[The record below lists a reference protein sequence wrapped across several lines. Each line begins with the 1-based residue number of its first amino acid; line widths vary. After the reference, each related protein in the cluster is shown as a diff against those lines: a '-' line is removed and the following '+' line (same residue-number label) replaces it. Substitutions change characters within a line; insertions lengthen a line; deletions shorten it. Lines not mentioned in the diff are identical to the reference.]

1 MAEKGLIIVVSG
13 PAGSG
18 KSTVNKFIRENPDYV
33 FSISRTTRYVRPGEI
48 DGKDYYFISREEFE
62 QKLKE
67 DDFLENTDYCGNL
80 YGTPKS
86 LVYEQI
92 EKGKNVILEIEVDG
106 AMQVKAKRPD
116 AVLIMLLPPSFAA
129 QEARLRGRGTESEDK
144 IVKRLQKT
152 YGEIAAAS
160 NYDYI
165 VFNHDG
171 GAEDA
176 ANAIFGIVNS
186 KHGTVSEE
194 FDPESY
200 AASRIPDLKKLY
212 FGDKAVF

>member
-1 MAEKGLIIVVSG
+1 MAEKGLIVVISG

-33 FSISRTTRYVRPGEI
+33 FSVSRTTRYVRPGEV

-67 DDFLENTDYCGNL
+67 DDFLENAEYCGAL

-92 EKGKNVILEIEVDG
+92 EKGKNVILEIEVEG
-106 AMQVKAKRPD
+106 AMQVKEKCPEAL
-116 AVLIMLLPPSFAA
+116 LIMLLPPSFAA
-129 QEARLRGRGTESEDK
+129 QEARLRGRGTEPEDK
-144 IVKRLQKT
+144 ILKRLEKSHS
-152 YGEIAAAS
+152 EIAAAKK
-160 NYDYI
+160 YDYI

-171 GAEDA
+171 KAEES
-176 ANAIFGIVNS
+176 ANIIFGIVNS
-186 KHGTVSEE
+186 ER
-194 FDPESY
+194 Y
-200 AASRIPDLKKLY
+200 AASRIPDLDKLY
-212 FGDKAVF
+212 FGN